1 MREHEILAAT
11 MRALAQQLSE
21 GLTTATAHLHQ
32 TIGERLNLPLKQV
45 PQPMIDIEHEAAG
58 RIRGAEQLA
67 ERPADLVVAPP
78 PRILHTINE
87 TREYGQRVWGRA
99 IAQLTPAQRKLLGDY
114 TAGSDGAINPA
125 LRGESKFSQ
134 SIRERVEQLDEI
146 VRIQP
151 VTERL
156 QVWKSIQSGRLV
168 PDRDLADIRP
178 GDRGRFK
185 DYVSTALYQDGI
197 NSVKYS
203 RGRDTDLE
211 VDVPIGTPA
220 IYIGDLSWMNWEAEL
235 MLGRDLDFE
244 FTKRPYR
251 GDDNRWASA
260 IRILPPGS

>member
-1 MREHEILAAT
+1 
-11 MRALAQQLSE
+11 MRALAQQLSKN
-21 GLTTATAHLHQ
+21 LTTATDLHK
-32 TIGERLNLPLKQV
+32 TIGERLNLPLKRV
-45 PQPMIDIEHEAAG
+45 PQHATNLEHEAVG
-58 RIRGAEQLA
+58 RIRGAE
-67 ERPADLVVAPP
+67 RPANLVVAP

-99 IAQLTPAQRKLLGDY
+99 IAQLTPAQRELLGHY
-114 TAGSDGAINPA
+114 TGGSDTAINSA
-125 LRGESKFSQ
+125 LRGEYKFYQ
-134 SIRERVEQLDEI
+134 STWERIEQLDEI

-185 DYVSTALYQDGI
+185 DYVSTALYHDGI

>member
-1 MREHEILAAT
+1 
-11 MRALAQQLSE
+11 MRALTQQLSQ
-21 GLTTATAHLHQ
+21 GLTTVGADLHQ
-32 TIGERLNLPLKQV
+32 KIGERLNPKRVLK
-45 PQPMIDIEHEAAG
+45 HTNAAESDAVSL
-58 RIRGAEQLA
+58 ISGAE
-67 ERPADLVVAPP
+67 RSADIAAVSPEVAVAS
-78 PRILHTINE
+78 PRILHTFAE
-87 TREYGQRVWGRA
+87 TREYGQLVWGRA
-99 IAQLTPAQRKLLGDY
+99 IAQLTPAQRELLGHY
-114 TAGSDGAINPA
+114 TAGADRAINPA

-134 SIRERVEQLDEI
+134 SILERIEQLDEI

-168 PDRDLADIRP
+168 PGRDLADIRP

-185 DYVSTALYQDGI
+185 DFVSTALYRDGI
-197 NSVKYS
+197 NSVKYTS
-203 RGRDTDLE
+203 NRDTDLE

-244 FTKRPYR
+244 FTERPYR